1 MKNILRNLKMANYM
15 EGTSL
20 SDKLDNVCCNY
31 RSWSVFIEQDI
42 KTTEIHLLST
52 AYMGNL
58 VASLTYP
65 ARTKAINTFE
75 DLTKLPDDAFVFTSK
90 LSARI
95 VEMLSDATDP
105 TLKVNE
111 AF

>member
-1 MKNILRNLKMANYM
+1 MANYM

-90 LSARI
+90 TAARI
-95 VEMLSDATDP
+95 VEILTTATHP
-105 TLKVNE
+105 TLKVNQ

>member
-1 MKNILRNLKMANYM
+1 MANYV
-15 EGTSL
+15 EGTSV
-20 SDKLDNVCCNY
+20 SDKLDNVCSNY
-31 RSWSVFIEQDI
+31 RSWSVFIEQNI
-42 KTTEIHLLST
+42 TTTEIHKLFI

-90 LSARI
+90 TSVRI
-95 VEMLSDATDP
+95 VEMLTNATDP
-105 TLKVNE
+105 TLKVNQ
-111 AF
+111 AFLHHTAPQ